1 MKKDALRFF
10 YSIDDDQMKRLTAN
24 LNISYASSNR
34 VGPFRWIHM
43 QMMQTSQEM
52 TIH

>member
-10 YSIDDDQMKRLTAN
+10 YSIDDDQMKAAN